1 MLVWSHAPDFLWGP
15 WWKLVGQELPSSIPK
30 GLYKYAYIIHWWEM
44 YFRPN
49 KICLGTHLGSECL
62 CSSVKP
68 PVAWLADSCRKRK
81 GCNSSEMWRKWG
93 CLNRTARKDWV
104 IWTSDLRHVKSK
116 YKNVMERSNNTLVK
130 SAPRWS
136 LQLRSFLGS
145 SELMSQL
152 SVELITLRS
161 LRITGTPVML

>member
-1 MLVWSHAPDFLWGP
+1 MLVWSHAPDFLWRP
-15 WWKLVGQELPSSIPK
+15 WWKWVGQELPSSVPK

-44 YFRPN
+44 YFRPKQN
-49 KICLGTHLGSECL
+49 LSWHSFRKWMFMLL
-62 CSSVKP
+62 CKASRSMT
-68 PVAWLADSCRKRK
+68 CRKRK
-81 GCNSSEMWRKWG
+81 ACNSSEMWRKWG
-93 CLNRTARKDWV
+93 CLNRTTRKDWV

-116 YKNVMERSNNTLVK
+116 YKIVMERWNNMLVK